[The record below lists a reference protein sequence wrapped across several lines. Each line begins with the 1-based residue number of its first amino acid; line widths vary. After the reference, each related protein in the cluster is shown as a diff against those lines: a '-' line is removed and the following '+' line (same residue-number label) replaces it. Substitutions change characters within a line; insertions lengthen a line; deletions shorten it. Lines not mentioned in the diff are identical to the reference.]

1 MPILR
6 SEVYYVEL
14 GPSRGREL
22 DLKRRPVVVVSVDDI
37 NVKPLVITVI
47 PGTTH
52 RDDKRV
58 FQNQVKVEP
67 SSANGLTGPTRFEC
81 VQIKALDHGRFDR
94 GPAGAL
100 SAADMSR
107 IEKAMK
113 LCLGLP

>member
-6 SEVYYVEL
+6 SEVYYLEL
-14 GPSRGREL
+14 GPTRGREL

-37 NVKPLVITVI
+37 NLKPLVIAVI

-52 RDDKRV
+52 RLDKRIYK
-58 FQNQVKVEP
+58 NQVKVEP
-67 SSANGLTGPTRFEC
+67 SGANGLTSSTRFEC
-81 VQIKALDHGRFDR
+81 VQIKALDHSRFDR

-100 SAADMSR
+100 SSEDMSR

-113 LCLGLP
+113 LCLGLL